1 MLCATKEGMA
11 GRRSPQDEGGGREQA
26 RKVRGFAR
34 GHGAHHRH
42 QRGKDAPRQIGS
54 GRDRTE
60 DHGRR
65 QRGLTRLHDDTLNEL
80 ENSEKKSSVERSV
93 EELGDAHGYG
103 AALEGE
109 ISRGRVIEVRKGNFL
124 TRMELASTPQ
134 DEASL
139 AAQALQMKAKP
150 AIWKQGDLL
159 KTVVRGTMQQFDLGL
174 SSVVAPGD
182 EIDVV
187 VPPLSGSGQLY
198 QANLHAVLAKVHP
211 RKSEF
216 RRLHPSGR
224 AIQTLGANVDRI
236 FIVASAGQPDFR
248 PGFIDRVLV
257 CAASCN
263 LPAILVVNKMDLGLP
278 ERDEALLVV
287 YRGLGLQIF
296 KISLRN
302 PKHPEGDFEAL
313 KQALR
318 GARSVF
324 TGHSGVGKSSLL
336 LALNPLLDPAV
347 VRVGEVS
354 GQTQKGKHTT
364 THARLFTL
372 EEATPAA
379 GGEAGIAAHPA
390 TEVVD
395 TPGVREFTPADTD
408 RRNLWGWFP
417 EIARLQGQCAFGDCT
432 HTVERGCAVLEAVKS
447 GAMHPRRHQSYV
459 RIYETLPN

>member
-1 MLCATKEGMA
+1 MG
-11 GRRSPQDEGGGREQA
+11 GRRSHHEKGGGGREQA

-42 QRGKDAPRQIGS
+42 ERGKDAPRQIGS

-60 DHGRR
+60 GHGQR
-65 QRGLTRLHDDTLNEL
+65 QRGLTRLHDDTLHEL
-80 ENSEKKSSVERSV
+80 KNIEKRASVERSV
-93 EELGDAHGYG
+93 EDLSDAHGYG

-109 ISRGRVIEVRKGNFL
+109 LSRGRVIEVRKGNFL
-124 TRMELASTPQ
+124 TRMERASAPH
-134 DEASL
+134 DPRIDPA
-139 AAQALQMKAKP
+139 KARP
-150 AIWKQGDLL
+150 AEWKQGDLL
-159 KTVVRGTMQQFDLGL
+159 KTFVRGTMQQFDLGL

-187 VPPLSGSGQLY
+187 VPALSGPRELHQTD
-198 QANLHAVLAKVHP
+198 LHAVLARVHP

-224 AIQTLGANVDRI
+224 AIQTLAVNVDRV
-236 FIVASAGQPDFR
+236 FIVTSAGQPEFR
-248 PGFIDRVLV
+248 PGFVDRVLV

-263 LPAILVVNKMDLGLP
+263 LPVVLVVNKMDLGLP
-278 ERDEALLVV
+278 ERDEELLNV
-287 YRGLGLQIF
+287 YRALSIPIF
-296 KISLRN
+296 KLSLRDPRN
-302 PKHPEGDFEAL
+302 PEGDFAALKEAL
-313 KQALR
+313 R
-318 GARSVF
+318 NSRSVF

-336 LALNPLLDPAV
+336 RALNPQLDPEI

-354 GQTQKGKHTT
+354 GQTQKGTHTT

-372 EEATPAA
+372 EDAAPAA
-379 GGEAGIAAHPA
+379 GGADSAAVP

-432 HTVERGCAVLEAVKS
+432 HTVERGCAVLEAVKR
-447 GAMHPRRHQSYV
+447 GEMHPRRHQSYV